1 MMRYELFT
9 WYLFLQRLLAVA
21 VITAATVFPGFIIV
35 DYFRPTLK
43 RLHTIDAGARIVVI
57 LCLCAVCAK
66 VLVMLIEN
74 ALGWANY
81 GGRRILIDTLVN
93 GLLTGGFTLVF
104 LLHFS
109 SRYQQLLALKRAFDQ
124 QLAAQNDLIKA
135 RIAPHFFFNTI
146 NTLVSLIESS
156 PAKAAELLQ
165 HVSALFRASFNG
177 PKEISFE
184 EEVALCQHYL
194 SIEACRLTDKLEVVW
209 RLPDDDM
216 MYDMVITALTLQ
228 SVLEQILLSVVEM
241 TTETI
246 YMSIEVTWQYHRVV
260 IEINVQ
266 LPSKTLFIKRD
277 LSRQI
282 NFEIQTK
289 RLQLNFGKSAYIKSQ
304 INQQQMQTTISYPL
318 HDAGL

>member
-1 MMRYELFT
+1 M
-9 WYLFLQRLLAVA
+9 
-21 VITAATVFPGFIIV
+21 
-35 DYFRPTLK
+35 
-43 RLHTIDAGARIVVI
+43 
-57 LCLCAVCAK
+57 
-66 VLVMLIEN
+66 
-74 ALGWANY
+74 
-81 GGRRILIDTLVN
+81 
-93 GLLTGGFTLVF
+93 
-104 LLHFS
+104 
-109 SRYQQLLALKRAFDQ
+109 
-124 QLAAQNDLIKA
+124 
-135 RIAPHFFFNTI
+135 
-146 NTLVSLIESS
+146 
-156 PAKAAELLQ
+156 
-165 HVSALFRASFNG
+165 SALFRASFNG

-209 RLPDDDM
+209 RIPDDDM

-246 YMSIEVTWQYHRVV
+246 YMSIEVTWQYHRVS

-282 NFEIQTK
+282 NFEIQAK

-304 INQQQMQTTISYPL
+304 INQQLLQTTISYPL